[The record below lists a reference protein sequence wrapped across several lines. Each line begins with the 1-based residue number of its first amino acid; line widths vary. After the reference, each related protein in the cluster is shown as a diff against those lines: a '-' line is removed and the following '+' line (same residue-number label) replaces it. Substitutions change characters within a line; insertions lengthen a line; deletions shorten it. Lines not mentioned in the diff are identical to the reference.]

1 MALRRLHN
9 LEGKLG
15 IPLYPIIGVGSVPF
29 RGHLNPVN
37 VNRAFTEYPSV
48 QTLTVQSAFKYDY
61 DKETV
66 RDGIAQ
72 ILAHE
77 RAEPMP
83 VDYERARELIRKTT
97 TEYQN
102 QVQKMIQ
109 IISAVSSHIPK
120 RRERKLHVGLFGY
133 GRSLDGVGRSD
144 SAASYRLHRFAI
156 LHWRSA
162 GAAGPGCADR
172 CRPRLC
178 AGGLPQPGR
187 RHQRGP
193 SLHK

>member
-1 MALRRLHN
+1 M
-9 LEGKLG
+9 
-15 IPLYPIIGVGSVPF
+15 PF

-37 VNRAFTEYPSV
+37 VARVFTEYPSA
-48 QTLTVQSAFKYDY
+48 QTFTVQSAFKYDY

-77 RAEPMP
+77 RVEPMP

-120 RRERKLHVGLFGY
+120 RRERKLHVGPLWL
-133 GRSLDGVGRSD
+133 R
-144 SAASYRLHRFAI
+144 A
-156 LHWRSA
+156 
-162 GAAGPGCADR
+162 
-172 CRPRLC
+172 
-178 AGGLPQPGR
+178 LP
-187 RHQRGP
+187 
-193 SLHK
+193 